1 MNDWLASVCQ
11 EHNRQLLV
19 RDDQNKP
26 MQRRE
31 DQKMDSEI
39 GRTILASERKSGRL
53 EDRLAALESAVNFI
67 VTQMS
72 EGRGPIK
79 SELELF
85 KQSRDAPATYDSWP
99 DDPMKW

>member
-1 MNDWLASVCQ
+1 MARLGLSTVNA
-11 EHNRQLLV
+11 
-19 RDDQNKP
+19 
-26 MQRRE
+26 RRE

-53 EDRLAALESAVNFI
+53 EDRLAALEGTVNSL

-79 SELELF
+79 SERELF
-85 KQSRDAPATYDSWP
+85 KQCRDAPGPYDSWP

>member
-1 MNDWLASVCQ
+1 M
-11 EHNRQLLV
+11 
-19 RDDQNKP
+19 P
-26 MQRRE
+26 RRE

-53 EDRLAALESAVNFI
+53 EDRLAALERTVNFL

-79 SELELF
+79 PELQLS
-85 KQSRDAPATYDSWP
+85 KQSRDAPGPYDSWS
-99 DDPMKW
+99 DDPMEW